1 MNTPAPGNRIN
12 TGVRNLDDIL
22 TGGIPTGELVVLAGS
37 PGSGKTILS
46 QQIIFKNATREN
58 PAIIFQT
65 LSEPTAKTLRHLK
78 QFAFFD
84 PKKIDDGSIS
94 FVDLGEI
101 MRSKGLE
108 QAIELFMS
116 HVKKIRPS
124 FVVIDSFKVFEDLAN
139 SREEL
144 RKFSYEMV
152 INLMA
157 WECTAL
163 FLGEFSP
170 KDIET
175 NPIFSIIDGI
185 ITLQIRF
192 DSGEYQRFIQVLKM
206 RGTNHSREQH
216 SFEINT
222 QGIEIYAPRVTIQ
235 RVPGADKMMPGNG
248 PYRIQTGISKLDQLL
263 GQGIPYGSSLLVSG
277 VAGTGKTLLLLEFI
291 YRGAKDYG
299 EKGIFFSFE
308 ETKER
313 IIANARGMGWDI
325 DNEIEKGNIEIIFIP
340 QPEILVEKHLL
351 MMKDR
356 IESMGVK
363 RIAIDSASVFVHKI
377 QDPQVVREKIF
388 QLATLV
394 QVAQAVGFLATDI
407 PYGSMK
413 ISRFGVEETVV
424 DGVILLTASNREQD
438 LKRDRF
444 IEIYKLRN
452 TAHINGR
459 HKMDISKNGIV
470 IMPTTEK
477 TTPQRKKKV
486 SRTRKKLK

>member
-1 MNTPAPGNRIN
+1 MKTEAPVSRIP
-12 TGVRNLDDIL
+12 TGVRNLDDVL
-22 TGGIPTGELVVLAGS
+22 NGGIPTGELIVLAGS

-46 QQIIFKNATREN
+46 QQIIFKNATREDR
-58 PAIIFQT
+58 AIIFQT

-84 PKKIDDGSIS
+84 PKKIEDGSIS

-101 MRSKGLE
+101 TRSKGLA
-108 QAIELFMS
+108 QTIELLMS
-116 HVKKIRPS
+116 HVKKIKPS
-124 FVVIDSFKVFEDLAN
+124 FVVIDSFKVFEDLAH

-157 WECTAL
+157 WECTAF
-163 FLGEFSP
+163 FLGEFSQ
-170 KDIET
+170 KDIES
-175 NPIFSIIDGI
+175 NPLFSIIDGI

-192 DSGEYQRFIQVLKM
+192 DSGEHQRFIQVIKM
-206 RGTNHSREQH
+206 RGTNHSRDPN

-222 QGIEIYAPRVTIQ
+222 QGIEIYTPRITIQ
-235 RVPGADKMMPGNG
+235 RIPAADKMMPGNG
-248 PYRIQTGISKLDQLL
+248 PYRIQVGISKLDDLL
-263 GQGIPYGSSLLVSG
+263 GQGIPYGSSLLISG
-277 VAGTGKTLLLLEFI
+277 VAGTGKTLLLLEFV
-291 YRGAKDYG
+291 YRGAKEYG

-351 MMKDR
+351 MMKDCIER
-356 IESMGVK
+356 IGAK

-377 QDPQVVREKIF
+377 TDSQVVREKIF

-394 QVAQAVGFLATDI
+394 QAAQAVGFLATDI
-407 PYGSMK
+407 PYGSTK

-424 DGVILLTASNREQD
+424 DGVILLTATNREND

-452 TAHINGR
+452 TAHVNGR
-459 HKMDISKNGIV
+459 HKMDITKNGIV
-470 IMPTTEK
+470 IMPNVE
-477 TTPQRKKKV
+477 
-486 SRTRKKLK
+486 

>member
-1 MNTPAPGNRIN
+1 MKTEAPVSRIP
-12 TGVRNLDDIL
+12 TGVRNLDDVL
-22 TGGIPTGELVVLAGS
+22 NGGIPTGELIVLAGS

-46 QQIIFKNATREN
+46 QQIIFKNATREDR
-58 PAIIFQT
+58 AIIFQT

-84 PKKIDDGSIS
+84 PKKIEDGSIS

-101 MRSKGLE
+101 TRSKGLA
-108 QAIELFMS
+108 QTIELLMS
-116 HVKKIRPS
+116 HVKKIKPS
-124 FVVIDSFKVFEDLAN
+124 FVVIDSFKVFEDLAH

-157 WECTAL
+157 WECTAF
-163 FLGEFSP
+163 FLGEFSQ
-170 KDIET
+170 KDIES
-175 NPIFSIIDGI
+175 NPLFSIIDGI

-192 DSGEYQRFIQVLKM
+192 DSGEHQRFIQVIKM
-206 RGTNHSREQH
+206 RGTNHSRDPN

-222 QGIEIYAPRVTIQ
+222 QGIEIYTPRITIQ
-235 RVPGADKMMPGNG
+235 RIPAADKMMPGNG
-248 PYRIQTGISKLDQLL
+248 PYRIQVGISKLDDLL
-263 GQGIPYGSSLLVSG
+263 GRGIPYGSSLLISG

-291 YRGAKDYG
+291 YRGAKEYG

-351 MMKDR
+351 MMKDCIER
-356 IESMGVK
+356 IGAK

-377 QDPQVVREKIF
+377 TDSQVVREKIF

-394 QVAQAVGFLATDI
+394 QAAQAVGFLATDI
-407 PYGSMK
+407 PYGSTK

-424 DGVILLTASNREQD
+424 DGVILLTATNREND

-452 TAHINGR
+452 TAHVNGR
-459 HKMDISKNGIV
+459 HKMDITKNGIV
-470 IMPTTEK
+470 IMPNVE
-477 TTPQRKKKV
+477 
-486 SRTRKKLK
+486 